1 MGICTALYSIY
12 IDMMKNLLLPQ
23 HTHEFTQ
30 PFNHINLI
38 HVLIVWDFKLWAK
51 IKPKIETAAEIGMI
65 NHSYFYLKIS
75 DFFRALKTELFD
87 LFRLGLL

>member
-38 HVLIVWDFKLWAK
+38 HVLIHCGVRFQIVSQNQAK
-51 IKPKIETAAEIGMI
+51 NRNCLENWYDK
-65 NHSYFYLKIS
+65 SF
-75 DFFRALKTELFD
+75 LF
-87 LFRLGLL
+87 LFENQ